1 MMPLHTRFPIHV
13 TLLGCL
19 LFTSSLHAAE
29 PVTPLAPPGLE
40 VVLTNTTHQ
49 LMAVAPS
56 GTAYA
61 LKMDESASRLYAS
74 TDGAQTWSFK
84 ARHPLGGAF
93 RVMSALADGT
103 LLANTSRDGLQY
115 LSRSA
120 DGGATWSEVLSLG
133 DFRMLTPHNIAE
145 LDGTVYFLEYQSF
158 TTQDTPI
165 RLHASKDRGLTWEV
179 RQTFTGHRHGHGLTA
194 DPAHHSLWAF
204 FGDTPQ
210 KAGTFRSVDAGN
222 SWVRVLG
229 GQEGCVVDAVP
240 LSDGSL
246 LFGQDITYLPQRPH
260 IAQLSPDGT
269 YAALVQLTGPAYSTY
284 ALKAGGFVA
293 GIAREPGGD
302 IYPPS
307 EVSAHVWG
315 SLDGVDWREL
325 RSYPRLDPNAN
336 VRADVYFELPSGL
349 LVLQLAN
356 VQGFGPG
363 GRGYQLVRLKQ
374 TGLVP

>member
-1 MMPLHTRFPIHV
+1 MPRNARLPIHV
-13 TLLGCL
+13 PLLGCL
-19 LFTSSLHAAE
+19 LFTASLSAAE
-29 PVTPLAPPGLE
+29 PLTPSAQPGLE
-40 VVLTNTTHQ
+40 VVLTNTTHR

-61 LKMDESASRLYAS
+61 LKLDESSSRLYVS
-74 TDGAQTWSFK
+74 TDGAKTWSFK
-84 ARHPLGGAF
+84 ARHPLGGSF

-133 DFRMLTPHNIAE
+133 NFRMLTPHNLAE
-145 LDGTVYFLEYQSF
+145 LDGTVYFIEYQSF
-158 TTQDTPI
+158 TTGDTP
-165 RLHASKDRGLTWEV
+165 LQLYASKDQGLTWEV
-179 RQTFTGHRHGHGLTA
+179 RKTFTGHRHGHGLTA
-194 DPAHHSLWAF
+194 DPAHHALWVF
-204 FGDTPQ
+204 FGDTPR
-210 KAGTFRSVDAGN
+210 KSGTFRSVDAGR

-240 LSDGSL
+240 LGDGSL

-269 YAALVQLTGPAYSTY
+269 YAALVQLTGPAYSTH

-315 SLDGVDWREL
+315 SLDGVEWKEL

-336 VRADVYFELPSGL
+336 VRADVFFELPSGL
-349 LVLQLAN
+349 MVLQLDN

-374 TGLVP
+374 TGMAP

>member
-1 MMPLHTRFPIHV
+1 MPRNARLPIHV

-19 LFTSSLHAAE
+19 LCTASVFAE
-29 PVTPLAPPGLE
+29 EPLTALAQPSLE

-49 LMAVAPS
+49 FMAVDPA

-61 LKMDESASRLYAS
+61 LKLDESTSRLYVS
-74 TDGAQTWSFK
+74 TDGARTWSFK
-84 ARHPLGGAF
+84 ARHSKGGSF

-103 LLANTSRDGLQY
+103 LLANTSRDGVQY
-115 LSRSA
+115 LSRSG

-133 DFRMLTPHNIAE
+133 DFRMLTPHNLAE
-145 LDGTVYFLEYQSF
+145 LDGTVYLIEYQSF

-165 RLHASKDRGLTWEV
+165 RLHASKDQGRTWEV

-194 DPAHHSLWAF
+194 DPARHALWAF
-204 FGDTPQ
+204 FGDTTRQ
-210 KAGTFRSVDAGN
+210 SGTYRSVDAGR

-246 LFGQDITYLPQRPH
+246 LFGQDITYLPARPH

-269 YAALVQLTGPAYSTY
+269 YAALTLLTGPVYSTH
-284 ALKAGGFVA
+284 AVKAGGYVA

-302 IYPPS
+302 IYPPT
-307 EVSAHVWG
+307 ELSAHVWG
-315 SLDGVDWREL
+315 SLDGVEWKEL
-325 RSYPRLDPNAN
+325 RSYPRLTSDEN
-336 VRADVYFELPSGL
+336 VRADVFFELPSGL

-356 VQGFGPG
+356 AQGFGPS
-363 GRGYQLVRLKQ
+363 GRGYQLVRLK
-374 TGLVP
+374 PAAP